1 MSAMP
6 GGDQRVSKGQV
17 RHEVG
22 RGSSNLIGRMY
33 INDPRVIGMKVV
45 VVMYYCRKGKEEESR
60 DQGDVMIS
68 RNSRFGDETH

>member
-1 MSAMP
+1 
-6 GGDQRVSKGQV
+6 
-17 RHEVG
+17 
-22 RGSSNLIGRMY
+22 MY